1 MQIQTSHKNLLTLI
15 MSLDSKMVTIL
26 TPHVTLE
33 EMTASQTAARLG
45 IDNVPTDPVILDNLK
60 KTAEMLEQVRT
71 LLGNRPILISSG
83 YRCLAL
89 NTAIGS
95 QPSSAHVQG
104 QAADFTCPGFGTPYQ
119 ICKAIENSNIQFDQ
133 LIYEFSS
140 WVHIAW
146 SNSQR
151 RQLLTIDNN
160 GTRWG
165 I

>member
-1 MQIQTSHKNLLTLI
+1 MATL
-15 MSLDSKMVTIL
+15 L
-26 TPHVTLE
+26 TPHITLE
-33 EMTASQTAARLG
+33 EMVASQTAARMG
-45 IDNVPTDPVILDNLK
+45 INNVPTDPVILDNLK
-60 KTAEMLEQVRT
+60 KTAELLEQIRT

-95 QPSSAHVQG
+95 SPSSAHVQG
-104 QAADFTCPGFGTPYQ
+104 QAADFTCPGFGSPYDVCQ
-119 ICKAIENSNIQFDQ
+119 AIMASNIKFDQ

-146 SNSQR
+146 SPNQR
-151 RQLLTIDNN
+151 MQLLTINN
-160 GTRWG
+160 AGTRWG

>member
-1 MQIQTSHKNLLTLI
+1 MA
-15 MSLDSKMVTIL
+15 TIL

-33 EMTASQTAARLG
+33 EMTASQTAIRSG
-45 IDNVPTDPVILDNLK
+45 INNTPTDPVILANLK
-60 KTAEMLEQVRT
+60 KTAELLEEIRT
-71 LLGNRPILISSG
+71 LLGSRPILISSG

-95 QPSSAHVQG
+95 KSTSAHVQG

-119 ICKAIENSNIQFDQ
+119 ACKAIENSKIQFDQ
-133 LIYEFSS
+133 LIYEFAS

-146 SNSQR
+146 SSSQR
-151 RQLLTIDNN
+151 RQLLTIDSA